1 VSAKGGASLCAAL
14 ALLRPLPLPA
24 QGDWVSEP
32 AVQKRLA
39 AGEIVV
45 VEAGN
50 SVDASRP
57 RGSVQAA
64 VRIPATPEAVWRV
77 MTDCRQATIFV
88 PGLQRC
94 HLVARA
100 ADGRWEEIEQE
111 VRYSWLLPAV
121 RYVFRAEYDRPRR
134 MDFRRV
140 SGDLKEEEGAWLL
153 TATADG
159 SATVVEYEVYLDPG
173 FWIPQFL
180 VTRTLRKDVP
190 AVLSGLR
197 ECVERARANTPVTQ
211 AGH

>member
-1 VSAKGGASLCAAL
+1 
-14 ALLRPLPLPA
+14 
-24 QGDWVSEP
+24 
-32 AVQKRLA
+32 
-39 AGEIVV
+39 
-45 VEAGN
+45 
-50 SVDASRP
+50 
-57 RGSVQAA
+57 
-64 VRIPATPEAVWRV
+64 
-77 MTDCRQATIFV
+77 M
-88 PGLQRC
+88 PGLKRC

-100 ADGRWEEIEQE
+100 ADGSWEEIEQE

-121 RYVFRAEYDRPRR
+121 HYVFRARYDRPRR

-180 VTRTLRKDVP
+180 VARTLRKDVP

-197 ECVERARANTPVTQ
+197 ECVERAGGAHPRRASHTLTGSGSCARSPDPAYLSARRTAAV
-211 AGH
+211 AADL

>member
-1 VSAKGGASLCAAL
+1 MSPKGGALLCAAL

-32 AVQKRLA
+32 TVQKRLA

-45 VEAGN
+45 EAGD
-50 SVDASRP
+50 SVDPSRP
-57 RGSVQAA
+57 HGSVQAA

-77 MTDCRQATIFV
+77 MTDCRQATLFV

-197 ECVERARANTPVTQ
+197 ECVERAGANTPVTQ

>member
-1 VSAKGGASLCAAL
+1 VSPRGGAGLCAAL
-14 ALLRPLPLPA
+14 VLLRPLLLPA
-24 QGDWVSEP
+24 QGRWVSEP
-32 AVQKRLA
+32 AVQQRLA

-45 VEAGN
+45 EAGD
-50 SVDASRP
+50 SVDPSRP

-88 PGLQRC
+88 PGLKRC

-100 ADGRWEEIEQE
+100 ADGSWEEIEQE

-121 RYVFRAEYDRPRR
+121 HYVFRAKYDRPRR

-180 VTRTLRKDVP
+180 VARTLRKDVP

-197 ECVERARANTPVTQ
+197 ECVARAAAHTPAAQ
-211 AGH
+211 ATP